1 MGHHRKTTQEDTDH
15 KDSEAPVMWFPWKTG
30 SRNTTTLPST
40 LVWWTKWKFQICLK
54 GSMFWVGDGSL
65 GYQSL
70 ADFLGNFVT
79 ALGRRFCGWKKLQ
92 VFLNGLCNIL
102 SHLVTCFP
110 HFSIPFNEDC
120 EMTKQIWSN
129 CADVT
134 IKKSGKA
141 TKAFS
146 PERGGGIDEVTIESS
161 EWLWWQDWEGVMILW
176 KNYVNDATLM
186 PYCPYNPVAGCS
198 ACCVE
203 RGLCSNCSKCVND
216 KEGACAYCWKPLTW
230 WEDRS
235 LAVSNQSHRWWII
248 SR

>member
-1 MGHHRKTTQEDTDH
+1 M
-15 KDSEAPVMWFPWKTG
+15 
-30 SRNTTTLPST
+30 
-40 LVWWTKWKFQICLK
+40 VWWTKWKFQICLK

-79 ALGRRFCGWKKLQ
+79 ALGRRFCGWKSLQ

-134 IKKSGKA
+134 IKKSGQA